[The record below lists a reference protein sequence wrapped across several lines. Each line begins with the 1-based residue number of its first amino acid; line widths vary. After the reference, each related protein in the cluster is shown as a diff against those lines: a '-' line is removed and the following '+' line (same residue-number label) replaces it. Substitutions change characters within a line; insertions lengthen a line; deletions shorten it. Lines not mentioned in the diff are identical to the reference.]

1 MFNSVGL
8 ATNKVPILFD
18 EDGNEYIFNRHGEII
33 RIYNIGHFSS
43 FQLEKY
49 GKPELKVI
57 EFYYTDGKNELEI
70 VLSSDTKNYSINRR
84 FREDYDKINEYK
96 SVSYIRK
103 YNFKTS
109 QPDLIK
115 YLEDFKIQ
123 KIKEI
128 QHKKEEEK
136 KVKVDESIKT
146 IHNNV
151 VKKDFMY

>member
-1 MFNSVGL
+1 MYRVDLSINRI
-8 ATNKVPILFD
+8 PILID
-18 EDGNEYIFNRHGEII
+18 QDGREHIFNKNGEII
-33 RIYNIGHFSS
+33 KIYEIGYFKPDE
-43 FQLEKY
+43 LKKY
-49 GKPELKVI
+49 GKPELKVNQ
-57 EFYYTDGKNELEI
+57 FYYTDGKNELEI

-103 YNFKTS
+103 YNLKTS
-109 QPDLIK
+109 QSILVK

-136 KVKVDESIKT
+136 KAKVDEAIKT
-146 IHNNV
+146 IHNNK
-151 VKKDFMY
+151 VKKDLMY